1 MKTEPFIAELDRAH
15 AGRRR
20 AQGTSA
26 AVLAAWIAIIAL
38 YWQTVVGMAHIW
50 TRSET
55 FAHGWLVLPLA
66 LWVAWRSRDDL
77 NWGAARP
84 WWAGFALVALGGLAW
99 LAGTLASALAVQQV
113 AVVAMLQGAAIGIL
127 GPTLSR
133 QLAFPLALLL
143 FAAPVGEFLVPTLID
158 RTADFTV
165 AALRATG
172 IPVYREGA
180 FFIIPS
186 GAWSVV
192 EGCSGI
198 RYIVAS
204 LMAGLVY
211 AHLAYRTL
219 LRKAVFVAAS
229 IIVPLV
235 ANWLR
240 AYLIVLVGH
249 LSDNRLAAGVDHIIY
264 GWLFFGLV
272 MAFMFAFGAA
282 WREPAAPVTTGA
294 PAQRPAWRDPRMW
307 RTHGHA
313 FGVAAFGA
321 VVIAAAWPVAAD
333 ALVARIEA
341 GAPTLSPLGGHAGW
355 APAPLAAEEW
365 TPHFSGQ
372 RALLHQAFTR
382 DGREVR
388 LYVPYYRAQEQGREL
403 VNSQNVVVH
412 PSDARWRVAERGRM
426 TLPWNGRD
434 VTATL
439 AEIAGADGRW
449 TAADFYWIDGRVT
462 TSEYVAAGLLLAA
475 KLAGRGDDAAAVVL
489 YTQATEPP
497 AIAAETLAR
506 FAADYSSHI
515 ERTLADADAP

>member
-20 AQGTSA
+20 ALGAAA
-26 AVLAAWIAIIAL
+26 AVLAAWTAIVAV
-38 YWQTVVGMAHIW
+38 YWDTVVGMAHIW

-55 FAHGWLVLPLA
+55 FAHGWIVLPLA
-66 LWVAWRSRDDL
+66 LWVAWRSREDVT
-77 NWGAARP
+77 WGAARP
-84 WWAGFALVALGGLAW
+84 WWAGFALVALAGLAW
-99 LAGTLASALAVQQV
+99 LAGTLAAALAVQQL
-113 AVVAMLQGAAIGIL
+113 AVVLMLQGAAIGIL
-127 GPTLSR
+127 GPTVAR
-133 QLAFPLALLL
+133 QLAFPIALLL
-143 FAAPVGEFLVPTLID
+143 FAAPIGEFLVPTLID

-211 AHLAYRTL
+211 AHLAYRTM
-219 LRKAVFVAAS
+219 LRKAVFVAAA
-229 IIVPLV
+229 IVVPLV

-249 LSDNRLAAGVDHIIY
+249 LSDNRLAAGVDHLVY

-272 MAFMFAFGAA
+272 MALMFAFGAA
-282 WREPAAPVTTGA
+282 WREPAGSAAPRS
-294 PAQRPAWRDPRMW
+294 PERPAWADPRLW
-307 RTHGHA
+307 RTPGHA
-313 FGVAAFGA
+313 FGVAAFAA
-321 VVIAAAWPVAAD
+321 VLAAAAWPLASHAI
-333 ALVARIEA
+333 VARIDA
-341 GAPTLSPLGGHAGW
+341 S
-355 APAPLAAEEW
+355 APALPPLAGQRGWSPAPVPAGDW
-365 TPHFSGQ
+365 RPHFLGH
-372 RALLHQAFTR
+372 RALLHQGFTR

-388 LYVPYYRAQEQGREL
+388 LYLAYYRAQEQGREL

-412 PSDARWRVAERGRM
+412 PADPRWRVASRSRIA
-426 TLPWNGRD
+426 LPWNGHD
-434 VTATL
+434 APATL
-439 AEIAGADGRW
+439 AEVAGAEGRW
-449 TAADFYWIDGRVT
+449 LAADFYWIDGRIT

-475 KLAGRGDDAAAVVL
+475 KLAGRGDDAAAIVL
-489 YTQATEPP
+489 YTPATEPP
-497 AIAAETLAR
+497 AAAAEALAG
-506 FAADYSSHI
+506 FAADLSPHI
-515 ERTLADADAP
+515 ERLLAAADTP